1 MTRDATPAYIDKSL
15 IKIFNQI
22 HNKIMF
28 FMIIYPL
35 LINFKA
41 PKY

>member
-1 MTRDATPAYIDKSL
+1 MPRLHISATYTL
-15 IKIFNQI
+15 IINQNHYKII
-22 HNKIMF
+22 F

>member
-1 MTRDATPAYIDKSL
+1 MSRLHISANHTLNI
-15 IKIFNQI
+15 NQN
-22 HNKIMF
+22 HNKIIF

>member
-1 MTRDATPAYIDKSL
+1 MSRLHILATYTL
-15 IKIFNQI
+15 IINQN
-22 HNKIMF
+22 HNKIIF

-41 PKY
+41 AKY